1 MNWKSNFAL
10 SATYLVC
17 FISIAAY
24 LCVLFAP
31 LDVCIEYKLYYID
44 KALVE
49 WPGYGGLHC
58 EFGDEISMSAS
69 PNDKTDRHAGHGWS
83 NREAGFRWSEGEQA
97 HLYFTTPYKDKMLI
111 AIKMGELLCTGFDLY
126 INDERAGCSA
136 DVKNGILLCEFLG
149 ESAYED
155 NLFDVR
161 FDIHNPIRPCDVSD
175 STDTRELG
183 IPLISFMLLE
193 NTLENRLNCYEVYDL
208 LSNDRLECNIGDT
221 IYLGRNLAAPGQDPC
236 GNGWSGSEND
246 FRWTDGK
253 MAYAYFRFADEI
265 PQKIMIEVG
274 NTLCASYDIAINGCV
289 LIEGCNVKNST
300 VELTGFAE
308 AIVNHSARLE
318 ISINDPQRPCD
329 ISDSTDARWLGLQ
342 VVSIRFADY

>member
-1 MNWKSNFAL
+1 M
-10 SATYLVC
+10 
-17 FISIAAY
+17 
-24 LCVLFAP
+24 
-31 LDVCIEYKLYYID
+31 
-44 KALVE
+44 
-49 WPGYGGLHC
+49 
-58 EFGDEISMSAS
+58 
-69 PNDKTDRHAGHGWS
+69 
-83 NREAGFRWSEGEQA
+83 
-97 HLYFTTPYKDKMLI
+97 
-111 AIKMGELLCTGFDLY
+111 
-126 INDERAGCSA
+126 
-136 DVKNGILLCEFLG
+136 KNGILLCEFLG

-221 IYLGRNLAAPGQDPC
+221 IYLGRNLAAPGQDLC